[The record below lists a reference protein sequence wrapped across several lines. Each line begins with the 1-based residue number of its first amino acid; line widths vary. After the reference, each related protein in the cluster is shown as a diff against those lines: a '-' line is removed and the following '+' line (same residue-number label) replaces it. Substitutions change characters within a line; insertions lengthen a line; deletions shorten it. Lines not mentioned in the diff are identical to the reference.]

1 MTDEE
6 KMFRKLCDYVK
17 KEIMGYDENQQ
28 LSKFMIM
35 RLRGL
40 KDGKFIANKT
50 TPSMAHYS
58 YDIILAT
65 FIYIKRHGLD
75 DIIQRKKFNSEQHKF
90 NYILVIVSNNI
101 NTIYNKMKKIK
112 EEQNRVDN
120 ISVVELPNYTNKY
133 DKKEV
138 NKDLEKFW

>member
-1 MTDEE
+1 
-6 KMFRKLCDYVK
+6 
-17 KEIMGYDENQQ
+17 MGYDEQQQ

-58 YDIILAT
+58 YDVILAT
-65 FIYIKRHGLD
+65 FIYIKQHGLD
-75 DIIQRKKFNSEQHKF
+75 NIIQHKNFTSEQHKF

-101 NTIYNKMKKIK
+101 NTIYNKIKKIR

-120 ISVVELPNYTNKY
+120 ISVLELPNYTNKY
-133 DKKEV
+133 SNKQTNKE
-138 NKDLEKFW
+138 LENFW

>member
-1 MTDEE
+1 MT
-6 KMFRKLCDYVK
+6 
-17 KEIMGYDENQQ
+17 
-28 LSKFMIM
+28 
-35 RLRGL
+35 
-40 KDGKFIANKT
+40 
-50 TPSMAHYS
+50 
-58 YDIILAT
+58 
-65 FIYIKRHGLD
+65 
-75 DIIQRKKFNSEQHKF
+75 RKKFNSEQHKF

-133 DKKEV
+133 NKKEA